1 MRSGVF
7 RGPTSDHPTAPDI
20 QPRRFNARVPASIA
34 LICPTPALSLRSLRV
49 DDPAGTLTMPLPL
62 PRYHPAIMSTAIK
75 QALPNLITM
84 ARLVLAV
91 AFFVLLAWYH
101 DSDTQ
106 RWLINTSIVLFLLG
120 VTTDFLDGYLA
131 RKWAVVSVFGRVMDP
146 LCDKILI
153 LGALI
158 MLAGPGFVRLDLSNP
173 LEPHRILISG
183 IQPWMVVLILFREM
197 LVTGLRSLAES
208 RGIAFSAVLSGK
220 VKMVLQSAV
229 IPIVLLLVGN
239 FDPRDHEWSAITRDV
254 LVWSMVVVTVIS
266 GLPYVFRARLLLKA

>member
-1 MRSGVF
+1 
-7 RGPTSDHPTAPDI
+7 
-20 QPRRFNARVPASIA
+20 
-34 LICPTPALSLRSLRV
+34 
-49 DDPAGTLTMPLPL
+49 
-62 PRYHPAIMSTAIK
+62 MSTAIK

-84 ARLVLAV
+84 TRLVLAV
-91 AFFVLLAWYH
+91 AFFVLLACYR
-101 DSDTQ
+101 DPDTQ

-173 LEPHRILISG
+173 LEPHRILTSG

-239 FDPRDHEWSAITRDV
+239 FDPRDHQWSAITRDV